1 MKKTILF
8 IFGIML
14 SNLIMAQAPKTPLTP
29 LQKADSAFK
38 YKDYHNSILLYQK
51 ALKKSK
57 ETGYINFQI
66 GESYKNA
73 NNFTEAKKWYD
84 KSSSIGYTNALLN
97 LRLGEMLILSG
108 DYNTA
113 KTYIEKYMA
122 EVPTDPIAKIRL
134 ESCNLGIKGQN
145 EKPLLQVHNVKELN
159 TVYSDYGVGYLNNKV
174 IFSSTRSA
182 TGVELKIDPNTSQGF
197 SDMYESTYE
206 ADKLQYT
213 SPKKLEGSVNTTFN
227 EGSFS
232 FDSKNKYGY
241 YSQCNGTEGK
251 SRQCNIMYARYNETS
266 NSWESSKLISF
277 NSQTYRIQ
285 QPSISS
291 DGKTLYFSS
300 DMPGGFG
307 GADLYKITKL
317 SDTLWGQ
324 PENLGSEINTIG
336 NEGFPFIS
344 GDTLLVFAS
353 DGLPGLGG
361 LDVFTSKLKS
371 GKFSKPVNVL
381 NPINSSADDF
391 NMIFKDSKDE
401 GLFSSNRLGG
411 VGDDDLYSYDL
422 VPVIL
427 TVIGNVKDIKSKK
440 NLENAII
447 YFKGNDG
454 SLDSATTN
462 SDGNYVFDKLKSKV
476 TYNIKATKQGF
487 LNDSKN
493 ISIGEEKYSKIFD
506 ASMGLDV
513 NFELIKISKEEV
525 KINNILYDYDKWFLR
540 EESKKELNHLI
551 HVLKETPN
559 VKVQLS
565 SHTDERGAVKYNE
578 ELSQKRA
585 QSVVDYL
592 ISSGIDSSRLIAKG
606 YGFSNPLIKNAK
618 TEDEHQMNRRTT
630 FKILTEDNK
639 VFLKETYEI
648 DPVTKKQI
656 KTETEIDIQ
665 TDSETTSSNN
675 YHIIS
680 GSYATQNE
688 AKNAVALLSKA
699 GYAKASIVDQA
710 ANGNWRVAYQ
720 SFTSKDDAQ
729 NALNAIKKINSGA
742 WLYEKK

>member
-1 MKKTILF
+1 
-8 IFGIML
+8 ML
-14 SNLIMAQAPKTPLTP
+14 LAQALKTPLTP

-38 YKDYHNSILLYQK
+38 FKDYHNSILLYQK

-57 ETGYINFQI
+57 ETAYINFKI
-66 GESYKNA
+66 GESYRNE

-84 KSSSIGYTNALLN
+84 KSASAGYKEPILN
-97 LRLGEMLILSG
+97 LRTGEVLILSG

-113 KTYIEKYMA
+113 KTYIEKYITA
-122 EVPTDPIAKIRL
+122 VPTDPIAKIRL
-134 ESCNLGIKGQN
+134 ESCNLGIKGLN
-145 EKPLLQVHNVKELN
+145 EKPLLQVHNLNELN

-174 IFSSTRSA
+174 IFASTRTS
-182 TGVELKIDPNTSQGF
+182 TGIELKIDPNTSQGF
-197 SDMYESTYE
+197 SDMYESVYE
-206 ADKLQYT
+206 ADKSKYT
-213 SPKKLEGSVNTTFN
+213 SPKKLEGSINTTFN
-227 EGSFS
+227 EGAFS
-232 FDSKNKYGY
+232 FDSQNKYGY
-241 YSQCNGTEGK
+241 YSQCNGAEGK
-251 SRQCNIMYARYNETS
+251 LNQCNIMYARYNETS
-266 NSWESSKLISF
+266 NTWESSKLISF
-277 NSQTYRIQ
+277 NSQTFRIQ
-285 QPSISS
+285 QPSVST
-291 DGKTLYFSS
+291 DGNTMYFSS
-300 DMPGGFG
+300 DMPGGYG
-307 GADLYKITKL
+307 GADLYKITKI
-317 SDTLWGQ
+317 SDTLWSQ

-361 LDVFTSKLKS
+361 LDIFTSSIKD
-371 GKFSKPVNVL
+371 GKYAKPVNML

-391 NMIFKDSKDE
+391 NLIFKISKDE
-401 GLFSSNRLGG
+401 GLFSSNRIGG
-411 VGDDDLYSYDL
+411 VGDDDIYSYDL

-454 SLDSATTN
+454 SLDSVATN
-462 SDGNYVFDKLKSKV
+462 SDGNYVYDKLKSNV
-476 TYNIKATKQGF
+476 IYNIKATRPGY

-493 ISIGEEKYSKIFD
+493 ISIGEEKYSKVFD

-618 TEDEHQMNRRTT
+618 TEEEHQMNRRTT

-648 DPVTKKQI
+648 DPTTKQPI
-656 KTETEIDIQ
+656 KEEANGSLSDTENLSTSKYYIIAGSYPTETE
-665 TDSETTSSNN
+665 
-675 YHIIS
+675 
-680 GSYATQNE
+680 
-688 AKNAVALLSKA
+688 AKTAVAALVKSGYSKA
-699 GYAKASIVDQA
+699 IVVDKAS
-710 ANGNWRVAYQ
+710 NGNWRVAYQ
-720 SFTSKDDAQ
+720 NYSNKEEAQ
-729 NALNAIKKINSGA
+729 KALDVIKKVNKSS
-742 WLYEKK
+742 WLYEKQ